1 MRKLLAAL
9 LTLSPLCFLVV
20 LLVETAAT
28 AQVPIGT
35 TYGFAVTVAK
45 GVASGQFVVVVTV
58 TDLANGKVVA
68 KPQLL
73 GPANTDL
80 TLVGTNGDYEYQ
92 VVTRP
97 TATTVVSSVE
107 IRHAGST
114 TLRQQLTVAV
124 PQ

>member
-1 MRKLLAAL
+1 MRKILVAL
-9 LTLSPLCFLVV
+9 LTSLLLCLFV
-20 LLVETAAT
+20 LLVGTT
-28 AQVPIGT
+28 TNAQVQIGT
-35 TYGFAVTVAK
+35 TYGFEVTVAK
-45 GVASGQFVVVVTV
+45 LVTPGEFVVDVTV
-58 TDLANGKVVA
+58 TDLANGQVVA

-80 TLVGTNGDYEYQ
+80 SLVGTNGDYEYQ

-97 TATTVVSSVE
+97 TATAVVSSVE

-114 TLRQQLTVAV
+114 TMRQQLTVTT